1 MRELA
6 AEHSESSHLFVGFC
20 AVKMVQDKR
29 ITWLCLFVLIMPY
42 SCHSLYIEI
51 KIVLF
56 YSSYRKMEKI
66 HSLHDAVQEL
76 CDKSEDSELNES
88 FFSDKLDDIR
98 NKFKRVSDCGIIQY
112 ITMQHVSEFQAHSV
126 NGSSPIKIIL
136 PGDSENFN
144 LEWDC
149 ENVVEI

>member
-1 MRELA
+1 
-6 AEHSESSHLFVGFC
+6 
-20 AVKMVQDKR
+20 
-29 ITWLCLFVLIMPY
+29 MPY
-42 SCHSLYIEI
+42 ACHSLSLEI
-51 KIVLF
+51 KTVLF

-66 HSLHDAVQEL
+66 HSLYNAVQEL
-76 CDKSEDSELNES
+76 CDKSEDSDLNES

-136 PGDSENFN
+136 PCHSENFN

-149 ENVVEI
+149 EIVLRDKR